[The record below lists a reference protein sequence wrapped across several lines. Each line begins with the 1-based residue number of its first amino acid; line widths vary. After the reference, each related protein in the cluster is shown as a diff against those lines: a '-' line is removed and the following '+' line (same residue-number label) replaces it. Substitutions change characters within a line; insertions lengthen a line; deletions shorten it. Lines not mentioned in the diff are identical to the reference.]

1 MKIKKSFAGFAVI
14 ADIVKED
21 AIEFIKAISYQNIE
35 LYMLSGDNEKV
46 AESVAKKLNISKFK
60 GQVLPEEKQ
69 IVVKQLKESGKI
81 VAMVGDGINDAPAL
95 AAADVG
101 IAFGSGT
108 DIAIETSD
116 VVLVKPDLMNI
127 VRAINLSR
135 LTKRKIRENL
145 FWAFIYNSI
154 GIPVAAGILYPF
166 FKITLNPIF
175 AGIAM
180 AMSSVSVVTN
190 SLLMKRKFE

>member
-1 MKIKKSFAGFAVI
+1 MLVFAVI

-135 LTKRKIRENL
+135 LTRRKIRENL